1 MVVGC
6 FSTQNFGQLER
17 EQLALTYTIE
27 ILILAFALKEAFDF
41 VVGLLRLWQ
50 QAALPTKT
58 ESVTSDNVYNFN
70 KILALADV
78 E

>member
-1 MVVGC
+1 M
-6 FSTQNFGQLER
+6 
-17 EQLALTYTIE
+17 QLALTYTIE
-27 ILILAFALKEAFDF
+27 ILILAFALLMAFDF

-50 QAALPTKT
+50 QAAPPTKT
-58 ESVTSDNVYNFN
+58 EPVTPDNVYNFN